1 MYLDWTNFFCWGG
14 GQKSPD
20 VLQVRMLACEL
31 VASLEQPGGTPAVP
45 LQGNARE
52 DVPAEPV
59 VREDEQAKALR
70 CGDLR

>member
-1 MYLDWTNFFCWGG
+1 
-14 GQKSPD
+14 
-20 VLQVRMLACEL
+20 MLACEL